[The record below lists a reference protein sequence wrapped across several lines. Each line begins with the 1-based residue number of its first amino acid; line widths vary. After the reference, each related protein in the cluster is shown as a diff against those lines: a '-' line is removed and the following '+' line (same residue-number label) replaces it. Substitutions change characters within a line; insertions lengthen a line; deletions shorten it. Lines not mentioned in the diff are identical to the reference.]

1 MSESAIVCRTNWIAW
16 AVATDFKALLG
27 TNGSVKKSRE
37 TGMRKFLLGV
47 VGLAALGAAP
57 AFAADLAAR
66 PYTKAPA
73 MVAAIYDW
81 SGFYVGFNGGG
92 GWSHACWTNTATFSG
107 PTVPSVSEGC
117 HDASGG
123 MVGGQAGYRFQSA
136 NWVFGV
142 EGQGDWADLQGS
154 NVSAASVLGFGVV
167 NQTKIDAIG
176 LITGQ
181 VGYAWNNVLWY
192 VKGGAAVTHSKFTGF
207 AAGLVIDTTD
217 QARWGGAVGTGVEV
231 GFSPDWSVGVEYDHL
246 FMGTQSPIFSGPLGL
261 FTRTDSIK
269 QDVDM
274 ATVRV
279 NYRWGGPLVA
289 KY

>member
-47 VGLAALGAAP
+47 VGLAALGTAP
-57 AFAADLAAR
+57 AFAADLA

-246 FMGTQSPIFSGPLGL
+246 FMGTPSPIFSGPLGL